1 MKKQREQTKIDY
13 MFCNM
18 PRVALVYA
26 DEEESMDSDDVI
38 RERPNNLV
46 TSRHA
51 KKAYALFPSDKDR
64 NFILES
70 IREEEED
77 QEAQDKA
84 LEE

>member
-1 MKKQREQTKIDY
+1 

-26 DEEESMDSDDVI
+26 DDQESMDSDDII

-51 KKAYALFPSDKDR
+51 KKAYALFPSEKDR
-64 NFILES
+64 DFILES
-70 IREEEED
+70 IKEENE
-77 QEAQDKA
+77 QEALDKA
-84 LEE
+84 FE